1 MYKRTME
8 TKWFR
13 AFLLFFPFLILSSLQ
28 QEAFSKTHDESLGKI
43 QWCAVRNTKSNEKYA
58 TATSSD
64 IILMGAFA
72 TSTEPTSLPISL
84 EFEFSTYKEF
94 YMGIVIIN
102 DSGNDKDITARFEL
116 TGPRGGKEE
125 EDITVPANYT
135 YIAYIKDIF
144 GRPDIYTF
152 KGSIKDV
159 GSSKIKMLFTE

>member
-1 MYKRTME
+1 MYKRTAK
-8 TKWFR
+8 TKCFM

-43 QWCAVRNTKSNEKYA
+43 QWHAIRNANSNEKYA
-58 TATSSD
+58 TAGD
-64 IILMGAFA
+64 IVLMGAFA
-72 TSTEPTSLPISL
+72 TSDEPVSLPISL

-102 DSGNDKDITARFEL
+102 DSGDDKDITVRFEL

-125 EDITVPANYT
+125 EDITVPANFT

>member
-1 MYKRTME
+1 MYKRTAKI
-8 TKWFR
+8 KWFTV
-13 AFLLFFPFLILSSLQ
+13 FLLFFPFLVLSSLQ

-43 QWCAVRNTKSNEKYA
+43 QWRAVRNTNSNEKYA
-58 TATSSD
+58 KAGD
-64 IILMGAFA
+64 IVLMGAFA
-72 TSTEPTSLPISL
+72 TSDEPASLPISL

-102 DSGNDKDITARFEL
+102 DSGDDKDITVRFEL

-125 EDITVPANYT
+125 EDITVPANFT

>member
-1 MYKRTME
+1 MYKNTVE

-13 AFLLFFPFLILSSLQ
+13 AFLLFFTFLILSSLQ
-28 QEAFSKTHDESLGKI
+28 QEAFSKTHDEPLGKI
-43 QWCAVRNTKSNEKYA
+43 QWRAVRNTNSNEKYA
-58 TATSSD
+58 KSSD

-72 TSTEPTSLPISL
+72 TSEEPTSLPISL

-102 DSGNDKDITARFEL
+102 DSGDDKDITVRFEL

-125 EDITVPANYT
+125 EDMTVPANYT

>member
-1 MYKRTME
+1 MYKKTVETM
-8 TKWFR
+8 WFR
-13 AFLLFFPFLILSSLQ
+13 AFLLVFPFLILSSIQ
-28 QEAFSKTHDESLGKI
+28 HEAFSKTHDEPLGKI
-43 QWCAVRNTKSNEKYA
+43 QWHAVRNANSNEKYA
-58 TATSSD
+58 KAGD

-72 TSTEPTSLPISL
+72 TSDEPTSLPISL

-102 DSGNDKDITARFEL
+102 DSGDDKDITVRFEL
-116 TGPRGGKEE
+116 TGPRNGKEE
-125 EDITVPANYT
+125 EDITVLANFT

-144 GRPDIYTF
+144 GRPDLYTF

>member
-1 MYKRTME
+1 MYKRTAK
-8 TKWFR
+8 TKCFM
-13 AFLLFFPFLILSSLQ
+13 AFLLFFPFLILSSIQ
-28 QEAFSKTHDESLGKI
+28 AEVFSKAYDEPLGKI
-43 QWCAVRNTKSNEKYA
+43 QGYAIRNTNSNEKYA
-58 TATSSD
+58 TAGD
-64 IILMGAFA
+64 IVLMGAFA
-72 TSTEPTSLPISL
+72 TSDEPVSLPISL

-102 DSGNDKDITARFEL
+102 DSGDDKDITVRFEL

-125 EDITVPANYT
+125 EDITVPANFT

>member
-1 MYKRTME
+1 MYKQTE
-8 TKWFR
+8 KTKWC
-13 AFLLFFPFLILSSLQ
+13 AVFLLFFPFLVLSSIQ
-28 QEAFSKTHDESLGKI
+28 SEVFSKAYDEPLGKI
-43 QWCAVRNTKSNEKYA
+43 QGHAVRNANSNEKYA
-58 TATSSD
+58 KAGD

-72 TSTEPTSLPISL
+72 TSDEPTSLPISL

-102 DSGNDKDITARFEL
+102 DSGDDKDITVRFEL
-116 TGPRGGKEE
+116 TGPRNGKEE
-125 EDITVPANYT
+125 EDITVLANFT

-144 GRPDIYTF
+144 GRPDLYTF

>member
-1 MYKRTME
+1 MYKKTVETM
-8 TKWFR
+8 WFR
-13 AFLLFFPFLILSSLQ
+13 AFLLVFPFLILSSIRH
-28 QEAFSKTHDESLGKI
+28 EAFGKTHDDPLGKI
-43 QWCAVRNTKSNEKYA
+43 QWHAVRNANSNEKYA
-58 TATSSD
+58 KAGD

-72 TSTEPTSLPISL
+72 TSDEPTSLPISL

-102 DSGNDKDITARFEL
+102 DSGDDKDITVRFEL

-125 EDITVPANYT
+125 EDITVLANFT

-144 GRPDIYTF
+144 GRPDLYTF

>member
-1 MYKRTME
+1 MYKRTAK
-8 TKWFR
+8 TKCFM

-43 QWCAVRNTKSNEKYA
+43 QWHAIRNANSNEKYA
-58 TATSSD
+58 TAGD
-64 IILMGAFA
+64 IVLMGAFA
-72 TSTEPTSLPISL
+72 TSDEPVSLPISL

-102 DSGNDKDITARFEL
+102 DSGDDKDITVRFEL
-116 TGPRGGKEE
+116 TGPRNGKEE
-125 EDITVPANYT
+125 EDITVLANFT

>member
-1 MYKRTME
+1 M
-8 TKWFR
+8 WFR
-13 AFLLFFPFLILSSLQ
+13 AFLLVFPFLILSSIQ
-28 QEAFSKTHDESLGKI
+28 HEAFSKTHDEPLGKI
-43 QWCAVRNTKSNEKYA
+43 QWHAVRNANSNEKYA
-58 TATSSD
+58 KAGD

-72 TSTEPTSLPISL
+72 TSDEPTSLPISL

-102 DSGNDKDITARFEL
+102 DSGDDKDITVRFEL
-116 TGPRGGKEE
+116 TGPRNGKEE
-125 EDITVPANYT
+125 EDITVLANFT

-144 GRPDIYTF
+144 GRPDLYTF

>member
-1 MYKRTME
+1 MYKKTVETM
-8 TKWFR
+8 WFR
-13 AFLLFFPFLILSSLQ
+13 AFLLVFPFLILSSIQ
-28 QEAFSKTHDESLGKI
+28 HEAFSKTHDEPLGKI
-43 QWCAVRNTKSNEKYA
+43 QWHAVRNANSNEKYA
-58 TATSSD
+58 TAGD
-64 IILMGAFA
+64 IVLMGAFA
-72 TSTEPTSLPISL
+72 TSDEPVSLPISL

-102 DSGNDKDITARFEL
+102 DSGDDKDITVRFEL

-125 EDITVPANYT
+125 EDITVPANFT

>member
-1 MYKRTME
+1 MYKRTAK
-8 TKWFR
+8 TKCFM

-43 QWCAVRNTKSNEKYA
+43 RWHAIRNANSNEKYA
-58 TATSSD
+58 TAGD
-64 IILMGAFA
+64 IVLMGAFA
-72 TSTEPTSLPISL
+72 TSDEPVSLPISL

-102 DSGNDKDITARFEL
+102 DSGDDKDITVRFEL

-125 EDITVPANYT
+125 EDITVPANFT

-152 KGSIKDV
+152 KGRIKEV
-159 GSSKIKMLFTE
+159 GRSQITM